1 MCRKDGTLIAEDR
14 VPGRFITEV
23 GLVFILLVVL
33 VGVFFYDVVFQGQTL
48 RASNTIST
56 TLPEGHFNYPGGR
69 PSSMAVYDNTPAVL
83 EEPYQ
88 AFKDRTVPRGIV
100 PLWNPYQAGGY
111 PFWATLESSLLF
123 LPELLLYVIPPPWDW
138 DVYLLGRLVLAG
150 FFTYLFMRLHDVGV
164 LASIV
169 AGASYMFSGPVIAW
183 VTNVTLNADM
193 LLPLFL
199 WSLELILRR
208 PLKRYVLLGAF
219 VLFQAIAGGHPEHAF
234 FLVLT
239 SAIYLGFRLA
249 AGAYQNGIRDAAIRL
264 AMTFVGG
271 FGLSAVLVIPFV
283 EYALFQS
290 WHIHGTDV
298 GLEYE
303 SLKTAITIL
312 LPWYY
317 SNDLVSY
324 QNWTYNTWPGGWI
337 GFVPIWLISLTV
349 FAKPRNQL
357 SVVFLA
363 VFGVY
368 LLKAYGFILVNWI
381 GYLPVL
387 SMVRLPLHVTQNI
400 AFAGAVL
407 CGLGVESLFDRG
419 NLKRF
424 LLAVVPL
431 VLAVGLF
438 VNLYPPTNDPA
449 VVFGFAGGIC
459 VILLV
464 GVLVCL
470 RADWG
475 PRWCVY
481 MVVGALL
488 VELFVLIP
496 RERSARA
503 HAFQEPPYVQFL
515 RSDRTLNRVY
525 GLGGA
530 LFPNTATAFGLYD
543 IGMYEGLFV
552 NRFADYVRELVDPRF
567 FNKRSFHAFRGDIRD
582 PSNQFLDLLNL
593 KYLIAPR
600 GTTVSDEQMTRLSLK
615 PVYENEV
622 TIYERRNV
630 FPRAIIR
637 HRADVVADDER
648 ALDLLKSGYD
658 IRERVLLNKLPV
670 QVSLD
675 QGLAP
680 QDGSHVELLDYAINS
695 KAFQVE
701 MEHEGVLAVAD
712 VNYPGW
718 TVEVDGQPG
727 EVLTTNY
734 LFQGVYLP
742 AGSHTVTFAFRPLS
756 FHLGLFI
763 SVVTT
768 GFLLAYARWG
778 RWHHTRR
785 GRS

>member
-1 MCRKDGTLIAEDR
+1 M
-14 VPGRFITEV
+14 
-23 GLVFILLVVL
+23 
-33 VGVFFYDVVFQGQTL
+33 
-48 RASNTIST
+48 
-56 TLPEGHFNYPGGR
+56 
-69 PSSMAVYDNTPAVL
+69 TPA
-83 EEPYQ
+83 
-88 AFKDRTVPRGIV
+88 
-100 PLWNPYQAGGY
+100 
-111 PFWATLESSLLF
+111 
-123 LPELLLYVIPPPWDW
+123 PWDW
-138 DVYLLGRLVLAG
+138 DLYLLARLVLAG

-164 LASIV
+164 LASIA

-183 VTNVTLNADM
+183 VTNVTLNADI

-199 WSLELILRR
+199 LFIEMVLRR

-219 VLFQAIAGGHPEHAF
+219 ILFQAIAGGHPEHSF

-239 SAIYLGFRLA
+239 SLIYLGFRLA
-249 AGAYQNGIRDAAIRL
+249 VGAYQGGIRDVAIRL
-264 AMTFVGG
+264 AVTFVGG
-271 FGLSAVLVIPFV
+271 FGLSAVIVIPFV

-290 WHIHGTDV
+290 WHIHGTHV
-298 GLEYE
+298 GLEHE

-349 FAKPRNQL
+349 FAKPRNRL

-368 LLKAYGFILVNWI
+368 LLKAYGFILVNWV

-449 VVFGFAGGIC
+449 AVFGFAGGIC

-475 PRWCVY
+475 PRWCAY

-530 LFPNTATAFGLYD
+530 LSPNTATAFGLHD
-543 IGMYEGLFV
+543 LGMYEGLFV
-552 NRFADYVRELVDPRF
+552 KRFADYIRELVDDRF
-567 FNKRSFHAFRGDIRD
+567 FNEGSFHALRGSIRD
-582 PSNQFLDLLNL
+582 PTSKFLDLLNL

-600 GTTVSDEQMTRLSLK
+600 GTALTSEQMTRLSLK
-615 PVYENEV
+615 LVYDDEV
-622 TIYERRNV
+622 TIYERLNA
-630 FPRAIIR
+630 FPRAMIR
-637 HRADVVADDER
+637 HRADVVADDGR
-648 ALDLLKSGYD
+648 ALALLKSGYD
-658 IRERVLLNKLPV
+658 IHQRVLVNKLPSGV
-670 QVSLD
+670 DLD
-675 QGLAP
+675 AGLPTEDA
-680 QDGSHVELLDYAINS
+680 SEVEVLDYAINS
-695 KAFQVE
+695 KTFRVN
-701 MEHEGVLAVAD
+701 MEHDGLLVVND
-712 VNYPGW
+712 VSYPGW
-718 TVEVDGQPG
+718 KAEVDGKG
-727 EVLTTNY
+727 TEVLAANY
-734 LFQGVYLP
+734 LFQAVFVP
-742 AGSHTVTFAFRPLS
+742 AGQHTVRFDFRPVS
-756 FHLGLFI
+756 FLVGLVI
-763 SVVTT
+763 SVSSLV
-768 GFLLAYARWG
+768 LLG
-778 RWHHTRR
+778 VFTFIPTV
-785 GRS
+785 RSLQSNRNLHNVEQPRKRPVYEEWR